1 MSLNIGCLEP
11 GEKYEGSASQTA
23 FGDACLPWN
32 TPGLP
37 LLFEDQNKWNHNY
50 CRNSGGVDDIPIC
63 YIDESNFDECEI
75 PRCEPIPNPG
85 KELAL
90 FYI

>member
-1 MSLNIGCLEP
+1 MNSL
-11 GEKYEGSASQTA
+11 Q
-23 FGDACLPWN
+23 D
-32 TPGLP
+32 
-37 LLFEDQNKWNHNY
+37 KWNHNY

-75 PRCEPIPNPG
+75 PRCEPISNPG

-90 FYI
+90 FDI

>member
-11 GEKYEGSASQTA
+11 RVKYEGSASQTA

-37 LLFEDQNKWNHNY
+37 LLFEHQNKWNHNY

-85 KELAL
+85 K
-90 FYI
+90 